1 MLQGQ
6 ICSAVRFMTDR
17 VSGGGVLSLD
27 SPSNVPGMSV
37 FDVLKQKHPEP
48 GNFEPSTFML
58 CDTLPPLSDLDIT
71 AGKVARQ
78 LQGAAGPGGS
88 STLQWHD
95 YMLRFGHHSGHY
107 VILWLY

>member
-6 ICSAVRFMTDR
+6 VRSAIRFTTDR
-17 VSGGGVLSLD
+17 VSGGGVFSLD
-27 SPSNVPGMSV
+27 SPSNIPGMSI

-95 YMLRFGHHSGHY
+95 Y
-107 VILWLY
+107 IC

>member
-6 ICSAVRFMTDR
+6 VHSTVRFITNR

-27 SPSNVPGMSV
+27 SSSNVPGMSV
-37 FDVLKQKHPEP
+37 FDMLKQKHPEP

-71 AGKVARQ
+71 AGKAAHQ

-88 STLQWHD
+88 STLQWHE
-95 YMLRFGHHSGHY
+95 YVEIWSSSGHY
-107 VILWLY
+107 MIL